1 MPYKFGEYVSTYVD
15 PQSAKISET
24 LRNRFVSNLQA
35 NDQLAMAVDQMQAA
49 SVFENDVQRKKE
61 LQRVAENTLGQLAET
76 GDYENQG
83 MPIRKAAID
92 FTKEYAPIKENYQRY
107 STYVNEFNEALK
119 KGDYNPEQQKLLSQY
134 MLRTANGPYKGFEID
149 PETGRV
155 KEGSLFTGPTIYKD
169 PKIMDRVTERL
180 KILHEEKTGST
191 VQKVGQGADG
201 SLTIESGGTIS
212 KIDPAKVQQVVD
224 AVMAEPDVK
233 AYVEQLADMKAYSYQ
248 ANGQLP
254 QVFAAQLQGYTDAV
268 QKINEAL
275 DGGGLSSADRA
286 ALKGQLATYTQ
297 ELNKLKEASQDE
309 NLMYSYV
316 KSKAQDEIE
325 APVRQFASHKGGIYE
340 QTSVYKESYDALWM
354 DEYKRKKDFEEE
366 YGVPME
372 EMSAVTSTIYGKT
385 VEEQQTTAAN
395 YISQAEALENEA
407 KDYSISQTV
416 RQQKLQAAQS
426 LRNKAG
432 VINQNIAKAGNM
444 SYSISELDKADPY
457 IMTVLKEMY
466 PGKTA
471 GEYGLLLNRTFDNP
485 LDQDYKDFEQAW
497 NKKSASG
504 WKQNLSDGVNEIN
517 ESANFERYLGMKYG
531 AFGSSDNY
539 AEAVFRT
546 GNRENLI
553 ETGDDDGAYRYTD
566 ILKGMDAVRGAFERT
581 KASDVSDKLKE
592 IKIANPLQYGVLPG
606 LTDEESRQN
615 TKAADAYFKDK
626 PLPANLTVVDEQ
638 TGKTLTGAELNAY
651 NTSTYAYDPIFKD
664 WVLVLQGDVGKL
676 GNNARKTVR
685 LSGNQV
691 TNSVLQRYQNSPKN
705 IFASEIVASDPGEK
719 GQVVKLEKNLLDE
732 NGDRT
737 GEKIIVNLHSQG
749 SGSQPLLSF
758 TWLNADGTVAT
769 YQDPKTKKEVEYKT
783 EQMYATEPKVSSIVG
798 AVHIG
803 TNVPKIEW

>member
-15 PQSAKISET
+15 PQSVKISET
-24 LRNRFVSNLQA
+24 LRNRFMQNFQA
-35 NDQLAMAVDQMQAA
+35 NDQLALAVDQMQAA
-49 SVFENDVQRKKE
+49 LPFENDVRRKQE
-61 LQRVAENTLGQLAET
+61 LQRDVENKLSTLAEQ
-76 GDYENQG
+76 GDYENLG
-83 MPIRKAAID
+83 FAVHGTAKSFAKD
-92 FTKEYAPIKENYQRY
+92 YAPIQENYKRY
-107 STYVNEFNEALK
+107 SQYVNDFSESLK
-119 KGDYNPEQQKLLSQY
+119 KGDYNPEQQKYLSQY
-134 MLRTANGPYKGFEID
+134 MLKGANGPYKGYEID
-149 PETGRV
+149 PETGKV

-180 KILHEEKTGST
+180 KILHEQKTGST
-191 VQKVGQGADG
+191 VQKVGQGPGG
-201 SLTIESGGTIS
+201 SLVIESGGTTSI
-212 KIDPAKVQQVVD
+212 IDPVQVQQVVD

-233 AYVEQLADMKAYSYQ
+233 AYVDQLSDMKTYSFQ
-248 ANGQLP
+248 ASGQLP
-254 QVFAAQLQGYTDAV
+254 QVFNAQLEGYTNAV

-286 ALKGQLATYTQ
+286 ALKGQLTTYTQ

-316 KSKAQDEIE
+316 KSKAQDEIVD
-325 APVRQFASHKGGIYE
+325 PVRQFASLKGGIYE
-340 QTSVYKESYDALWM
+340 KTSVYKESYDALWM

-372 EMSAVTSTIYGKT
+372 EMSSVNATMYGKT
-385 VEEQQTTAAN
+385 IEEQQTTAGN
-395 YISQAEALENEA
+395 YIASAEALENEA
-407 KDYSISQTV
+407 KDYTLSQTV
-416 RQQKLQAAQS
+416 RQQKLQQAQA

-432 VINQNIAKAGNM
+432 IINQNIAKAGDM
-444 SYSISELDKADPY
+444 SYSIAELDKADPY

-485 LDQDYKDFEQAW
+485 KDQDYKDFEQAW

-546 GNRENLI
+546 GDRENLI
-553 ETGDDDGAYRYTD
+553 QTGDDDGSYRYTD
-566 ILKGMDAVRGAFERT
+566 VLAGMDAIRGAFERT
-581 KASDVSDKLKE
+581 KASDVNDKLRE
-592 IKIANPLQYGVLPG
+592 IKISNPLQYGVLPG

-615 TKAADAYFKDK
+615 TKAADAYFKNK

-638 TGKTLTGAELNAY
+638 TGKTLSGAELNAY

-664 WVLVLQGDVGKL
+664 WVLVLQGDAAKL
-676 GNNARKTVR
+676 GNDARKTVR
-685 LSGNQV
+685 LSGDQV
-691 TNSVLQRYQNSPKN
+691 SNSVLQRYQNSPKN
-705 IFASEIVASDPGEK
+705 IFASEIVAADPGEK

-749 SGSQPLLSF
+749 AGSQPLLSF

-769 YQDPKTKKEVEYKT
+769 YTDPKTKKEVEYRT

-798 AVHIG
+798 SIHIN